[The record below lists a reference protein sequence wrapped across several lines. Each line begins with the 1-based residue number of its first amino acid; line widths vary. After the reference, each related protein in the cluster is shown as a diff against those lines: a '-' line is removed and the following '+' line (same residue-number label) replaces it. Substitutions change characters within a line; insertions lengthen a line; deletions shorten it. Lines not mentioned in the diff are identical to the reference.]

1 VAPFAT
7 LEVMDINLTIGN
19 TDASRRRPASLKLT
33 KGFSAL
39 VGVNNSGK
47 SSLLNSFYEMRPAFT
62 QIGRNTGVVTQLW
75 AGGNSRR
82 KPPEILGSG

>member
-1 VAPFAT
+1 
-7 LEVMDINLTIGN
+7 MDINLTIGN
-19 TDASRRRPASLKLT
+19 YRCFPVGSPASLKLT

-47 SSLLNSFYEMRPAFT
+47 SSLLKFFYEMRPAFT

-75 AGGNSRR
+75 AGG
-82 KPPEILGSG
+82 KLETQQPPEISGSG